1 MTNSIGTLSYGVF
14 ATIVTE
20 ATNRVIRAQKK
31 SDLIVENL
39 TIYFVKP
46 VQIDNV
52 VSVHPK
58 VLEIG
63 RKFGKVDVEVH
74 HEGNVVGKALL
85 MVQLIDNK
93 KMEQIV
99 LICSIFCCFKFERH
113 DFRWEF

>member
-1 MTNSIGTLSYGVF
+1 
-14 ATIVTE
+14 
-20 ATNRVIRAQKK
+20 
-31 SDLIVENL
+31 ENL

-46 VQIDNV
+46 VQIDNI

-85 MVQLIDNK
+85 MVQLIDK
-93 KMEQIV
+93 
-99 LICSIFCCFKFERH
+99 
-113 DFRWEF
+113 